1 MDPYITVKEAAA
13 LLDCCEETIRRMIR
27 DRKIPAVR
35 LGRTY
40 RMRLKHLLPAE
51 DMEDR
56 DELLGSPDS
65 VEELLA

>member
-27 DRKIPAVR
+27 DGKLPAAR

-51 DMEDR
+51 DMESQ
-56 DELLGSPDS
+56 DELLGAPADID
-65 VEELLA
+65 ELLA